1 MKKNGDGGLFFSMAN
16 NLFVCFYFLVFFPV
30 AEWKQNLQTGE
41 SEKFRLFRLK
51 KNGEKKSNRISF

>member
-1 MKKNGDGGLFFSMAN
+1 MKKNGGGSFFYMAKN
-16 NLFVCFYFLVFFPV
+16 VFVCFYFLVFFPV
-30 AEWKQNLQTGE
+30 AEWKQTLQTGE